1 MYDKTTM
8 CTVTCATC
16 QVKTAPED
24 TERLQWEAEMSRP
37 LKEFFSTKLA
47 CRQCFPADQSPGDAI
62 VCTSCYQS
70 IQAGKPPF
78 NCGGD
83 LRFITCTHLHP
94 RELSDLTIAEERLIS
109 LNTPYGYITRYC
121 RPATAGTSWHFRQ
134 HKKGHITVFIN
145 DVESLTATVLPHPLI
160 KIMESIRVCWS
171 GPAVPSAVDLSK
183 LMSVRRHKVIEALRW
198 KKQNDPLY
206 SEVQIDEALI
216 SSWDIDPV
224 TSVPDIVWSHLEHID
239 DSLVS
244 DIRSAPV
251 TSGVDRADQDDSLDN
266 DVEGMLDEVVENI
279 VSESTG
285 MHGAGG
291 RSSDG
296 GNNLEGLVEEV
307 TANIMSS
314 GLYPLEGD
322 GIHPEADRLDFICDA
337 LAGHSMASSGNDQSN
352 GTGYEPF
359 INVGRSGRF
368 A

>member
-1 MYDKTTM
+1 
-8 CTVTCATC
+8 
-16 QVKTAPED
+16 
-24 TERLQWEAEMSRP
+24 
-37 LKEFFSTKLA
+37 
-47 CRQCFPADQSPGDAI
+47 
-62 VCTSCYQS
+62 
-70 IQAGKPPF
+70 
-78 NCGGD
+78 
-83 LRFITCTHLHP
+83 
-94 RELSDLTIAEERLIS
+94 
-109 LNTPYGYITRYC
+109 
-121 RPATAGTSWHFRQ
+121 
-134 HKKGHITVFIN
+134 
-145 DVESLTATVLPHPLI
+145 
-160 KIMESIRVCWS
+160 MESIRVCWS

-314 GLYPLEGD
+314 GLYPLGGD
-322 GIHPEADRLDFICDA
+322 GIHPLSKVEIQVRLADHNKMKLFTANI
-337 LAGHSMASSGNDQSN
+337 
-352 GTGYEPF
+352 
-359 INVGRSGRF
+359 
-368 A
+368 